1 MPVNFKKKM
10 LSILAWKK
18 KGKKFSLGL
27 FHAVSV
33 SRPDFPDKCTTNKE
47 YSIHG
52 GTEQVSIHWE

>member
-52 GTEQVSIHWE
+52 GTE